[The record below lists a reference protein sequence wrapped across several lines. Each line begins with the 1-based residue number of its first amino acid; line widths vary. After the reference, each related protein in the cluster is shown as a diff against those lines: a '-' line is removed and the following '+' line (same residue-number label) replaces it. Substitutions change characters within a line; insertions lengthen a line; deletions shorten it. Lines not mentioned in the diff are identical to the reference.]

1 MARVALVQWRMAPG
15 ATMTVNRNMKMY
27 RAGTRSGVV
36 VVTIGVVALSAA
48 AFAQEAKKPDA
59 GVVGQPWTANTKAAA
74 PADGTTAKVFD
85 AAQIETIKKV
95 SGYFN
100 TLNTLKGSFIQ
111 TNAANKRERGK
122 FYVKRPGRFRF
133 DYALPSKQII
143 ISDGKYLAIQDL
155 DLKNEDTYEL
165 DNTPFRLLLKK
176 DVDLMRDAL
185 IGDVQEADDLIVISL
200 KDKSPDAPGAIKL
213 FLAKKPTLE
222 LKEWVTS
229 DAQGGNTRV
238 ELSELN
244 KTDAIEDKLFIKDMM
259 VKPH

>member
-1 MARVALVQWRMAPG
+1 
-15 ATMTVNRNMKMY
+15 MTLNRNMTMK
-27 RAGTRSGVV
+27 RAGYIAAA
-36 VVTIGVVALSAA
+36 IGLAAVSAT
-48 AFAQEAKKPDA
+48 AFAQDAKKPDA
-59 GVVGQPWTANTKAAA
+59 GVVGQPWTAKTQGAA
-74 PADGTTAKVFD
+74 PAGSTTAAVFD

-100 TLNTLKGSFIQ
+100 TLDHLKGTFVQ
-111 TNAANKRERGK
+111 TNAQNKRERGK

-165 DNTPFRLLLKK
+165 DNTPFRLLLRK

-185 IGDVQEADDLIVISL
+185 IGEVQEADDLIVISL

-229 DAQGGNTRV
+229 DAQGGTTRV
-238 ELSELN
+238 EVSELN
-244 KTDAIEDKLFIKDMM
+244 KTEAVDDKLFVKEMM
-259 VKPH
+259 PVKQK

>member
-1 MARVALVQWRMAPG
+1 MRRLSGAIPRPG
-15 ATMTVNRNMKMY
+15 ATMTLNRNMTMK
-27 RAGTRSGVV
+27 RAGY
-36 VVTIGVVALSAA
+36 VAAALGLATLSAT
-48 AFAQEAKKPDA
+48 AFAQEVKKPDA
-59 GVVGQPWTANTKAAA
+59 GVVGGWAPTTTK

-100 TLNTLKGSFIQ
+100 TLNTLKGTFVQ
-111 TNAANKRERGK
+111 TNAQNKRERGK

-165 DNTPFRLLLKK
+165 DNTPFRLLLRK

-185 IGDVQEADDLIVISL
+185 IGEVQEADDLIVISL

-229 DAQGGNTRV
+229 DAQGGTTRV
-238 ELSELN
+238 EVSELN
-244 KTDAIEDKLFIKDMM
+244 KTDAIDDKLFVKEMMIKQ
-259 VKPH
+259 K

>member
-1 MARVALVQWRMAPG
+1 
-15 ATMTVNRNMKMY
+15 MTVNRTMMMK
-27 RAGTRSGVV
+27 RAGYVAATVGVAV
-36 VVTIGVVALSAA
+36 LSASA
-48 AFAQEAKKPDA
+48 VAQDVKKPDA
-59 GVVGQPWTANTKAAA
+59 GAVGQTWTQTTT
-74 PADGTTAKVFD
+74 PAGTAAKVFEP
-85 AAQIETIKKV
+85 AQIETIKKV
-95 SGYFN
+95 SAYFN
-100 TLNTLKGSFIQ
+100 TLDNLKGTFVQ

-165 DNTPFRLLLKK
+165 DNTPFRLLLRK

-200 KDKSPDAPGAIKL
+200 RDKSPDAPGSIKL

-229 DAQGGNTRV
+229 DQQGGNTRV
-238 ELSELN
+238 EVSDLN
-244 KTDAIEDKLFIKDMM
+244 KTEVIDDKLFVKEMM
-259 VKPH
+259 VKQK

>member
-1 MARVALVQWRMAPG
+1 MALGAPG
-15 ATMTVNRNMKMY
+15 ATMTVNRNITMK
-27 RAGTRSGVV
+27 RTGALLAGFAL
-36 VVTIGVVALSAA
+36 VAISTPG
-48 AFAQEAKKPDA
+48 FTQEAKKPDA
-59 GVVGQPWTANTKAAA
+59 GVVGQPWTANTKPAA
-74 PADGTTAKVFD
+74 PADSTTASVFD

-100 TLNTLKGSFIQ
+100 TLNTLKGTFVQ
-111 TNAANKRERGK
+111 TNAQNKRERGK

-244 KTDAIEDKLFIKDMM
+244 KTDAIEDKLFVKEMM
-259 VKPH
+259 VKPQ

>member
-1 MARVALVQWRMAPG
+1 M
-15 ATMTVNRNMKMY
+15 VNRKMTMK
-27 RAGTRSGVV
+27 RAGIVFAAAGL
-36 VVTIGVVALSAA
+36 AAMSAG
-48 AFAQEAKKPDA
+48 AFAQEVKKPDA
-59 GVVGQPWTANTKAAA
+59 PVVGGGWSAPTTK
-74 PADGTTAKVFD
+74 PADSTTAKVFD

-100 TLNTLKGSFIQ
+100 TLDNLKGTFVQ

-165 DNTPFRLLLKK
+165 DNTPFRLLLRK

-185 IGDVQEADDLIVISL
+185 IGEVQEADDLIVISL

-229 DAQGGNTRV
+229 DAQGGSTRV
-238 ELSELN
+238 EVSELN
-244 KTDAIEDKLFIKDMM
+244 KTEAIDDKLF
-259 VKPH
+259 VKEMLVKQK

>member
-1 MARVALVQWRMAPG
+1 MKRASMLATSVAL
-15 ATMTVNRNMKMY
+15 ATV
-27 RAGTRSGVV
+27 
-36 VVTIGVVALSAA
+36 SAA
-48 AFAQEAKKPDA
+48 ALSFVANAQDAKKPDA
-59 GVVGQPWTANTKAAA
+59 GVVGQPWTAKTQGAA
-74 PADGTTAKVFD
+74 PVAGTTAAVFD

-100 TLNTLKGSFIQ
+100 ELNTLKGTFVQ
-111 TNAANKRERGK
+111 TNAQNKRERGK

-185 IGDVQEADDLIVISL
+185 IGEVQEADDLIVISL

-229 DAQGGNTRV
+229 DAQGGSTRV

-244 KTDAIEDKLFIKDMM
+244 KTEAVDDKLFVKEMM
-259 VKPH
+259 VKTK

>member
-1 MARVALVQWRMAPG
+1 VARLG
-15 ATMTVNRNMKMY
+15 ATMILNRNTTM
-27 RAGTRSGVV
+27 TRLSFLA
-36 VVTIGVVALSAA
+36 TVAALTAASAT
-48 AFAQEAKKPDA
+48 AFAQDAKKPDA
-59 GVVGQPWTANTKAAA
+59 GVVGQPWTAKTQGSA
-74 PADGTTAKVFD
+74 PAEGTTAKVFD

-100 TLNTLKGSFIQ
+100 ELNTLRGVFVQ
-111 TNAANKRERGK
+111 TNAQNKRERGK

-155 DLKNEDTYEL
+155 DLKNEDTYDL

-185 IGDVQEADDLIVISL
+185 IGDVQEADDLIVISI

-229 DAQGGNTRV
+229 DAQGGTTRV
-238 ELSELN
+238 ELSDVN
-244 KTDAIEDKLFIKDMM
+244 KTEAIDDKLFVKEMM
-259 VKPH
+259 VKTK

>member
-1 MARVALVQWRMAPG
+1 
-15 ATMTVNRNMKMY
+15 MTLNRNMTMK
-27 RAGTRSGVV
+27 RASMLAA
-36 VVTIGVVALSAA
+36 VTALTAISAVAM
-48 AFAQEAKKPDA
+48 AQDAKKPDA
-59 GVVGQPWTANTKAAA
+59 GVVGQPWAAKTQGTA
-74 PADGTTAKVFD
+74 PAAGTTAAVFD

-100 TLNTLKGSFIQ
+100 ELNTLKGTFVQ
-111 TNAANKRERGK
+111 TNAQNKRERGK

-185 IGDVQEADDLIVISL
+185 IGEVQEADDLIVISL

-244 KTDAIEDKLFIKDMM
+244 KTEAVDDKLFVKEMM
-259 VKPH
+259 VKPK

>member
-1 MARVALVQWRMAPG
+1 MNGAMSRLG
-15 ATMTVNRNMKMY
+15 ATMTLNRNTVMK
-27 RAGTRSGVV
+27 RASILAA
-36 VVTIGVVALSAA
+36 VTALTAA
-48 AFAQEAKKPDA
+48 STTAFTQDVKKPDA
-59 GVVGQPWTANTKAAA
+59 GVVGQPWTAKTQSVA

-100 TLNTLKGSFIQ
+100 ELNTLKGVFVQ
-111 TNAANKRERGK
+111 TNAQNKRERGK

-238 ELSELN
+238 ELSEVN
-244 KTDAIEDKLFIKDMM
+244 KTDAIDDKLFVKEMLIK
-259 VKPH
+259 PR